1 VAPDHTGPSS
11 AKNALVLIYDVFG
24 FKPQLLQ
31 GADLLAYGK
40 DGKKFQV
47 FIPDFLPEKASP
59 SWFEPDVT
67 LEERAAMG
75 RMFGPGGSANAGVMK
90 TALEK
95 VSDAIKTQ
103 HPVEKLGVLGYCW
116 GAKVSPLLLLQQNK
130 CFKIDV
136 TIDCV
141 LERYRRYLF
150 HRGWRGPP
158 FGHGSKRCGCYQDP
172 HHRPCVRR

>member
-1 VAPDHTGPSS
+1 VAPDHTGPST

-40 DGKKFQV
+40 EGKKFQV

-67 LEERAAMG
+67 PEEKAAMG
-75 RMFGPGGSANAGVMK
+75 KMFGPGGSANAGVMK
-90 TALEK
+90 AALEK
-95 VSDAIKTQ
+95 VADVIKTQ

-116 GAKVSPLLLLQQNK
+116 GAKVSRLLLLQQNNYS
-130 CFKIDV
+130 KIDDV
-136 TIDCV
+136 IDRV
-141 LERYRRYLF
+141 LERYRRYRF
-150 HRGWRGPP
+150 HRGW
-158 FGHGSKRCGCYQDP
+158 
-172 HHRPCVRR
+172 